1 MLPAE
6 QTSKGVRC
14 AIYTRTSSEEGLSQ
28 EFNSLD
34 AQRECGEAYIRSQRQ
49 AGWRLLPARYDDG
62 GFTGANLERP
72 ALERLLADMRAGAI
86 DCVVLYKV
94 DRLSRSLFDFARL
107 MQMFEEQGV
116 SFVSVTQQFN
126 SSTPMGRLTLHVLL
140 SFAQFEREVVSER
153 TRDKKG
159 AARRKGKW
167 MGGTPPLGYDVDGQ
181 SRLQVNEAEAAQVR
195 EIYALFVSTGSLEE
209 TLEEIGRR
217 GWRRKRW
224 RTRQGKEKGGRG
236 FDRGSLAGLLRNVAY
251 RGQVQHR
258 GKVYGGEQAAI
269 VEAEIWKQ
277 AQEGLRRPQKVVRR
291 RRAGMEMRKEST
303 ATETA
308 VEPMAAEPVGR
319 VPRISRLMALAIR
332 MEGLVRTGRVKD
344 YAELARLGGVSRAR
358 VSQVL
363 NLRNLAPPIQERLL
377 FLEGAVG
384 AIQERALRRVA
395 QSVNWEEQQRR
406 FEELVGETERG

>member
-6 QTSKGVRC
+6 QTSKAVRC

-72 ALERLLADMRAGAI
+72 ALERLLAEMRAGSI

-167 MGGTPPLGYDVDGQ
+167 MGGTPLLGYDVDGQ

-195 EIYALFVSTGSLEE
+195 EIFALFVSNGSLEE
-209 TLEEIGRR
+209 TLEEIARR

-251 RGQVQHR
+251 RGQVQHK

-269 VEAEIWKQ
+269 VEAEMWKQ
-277 AQEGLRRPQKVVRR
+277 AQEGLRRQQKVVRR
-291 RRAGMEMRKEST
+291 RRAGMEMRKESM
-303 ATETA
+303 AAETA
-308 VEPMAAEPVGR
+308 VEQMAAEPVER
-319 VPRISRLMALAIR
+319 VPRISRLMGLAIR

-358 VSQVL
+358 VSQVM

-384 AIQERALRRVA
+384 AIHERALRRVA

-406 FEELVGETERG
+406 FEELVAVTERG